1 MTSEPRV
8 IDVPGV
14 PRFEVAPHH
23 CFACGTLNQH
33 GLGLLLHVEPERA
46 WAEFELDRRFEGWE
60 GMAHG
65 GILCTVL
72 DEVMAWS
79 LAGADNW
86 GVTAR
91 MSVSFRKPASLDT
104 PLRAEGW
111 VTRARRRLVDT
122 AARVVDQTTG
132 EELATAE
139 GTYLAADE
147 TRKAALRRRY
157 GFRGPIETTE
167 SGLPDSVD
175 KAGPA

>member
-1 MTSEPRV
+1 LTSEPRV

-33 GLGLLLHVEPERA
+33 GLGLMLHVAPERA

-60 GMAHG
+60 GIAHG

-86 GVTAR
+86 GLTAR
-91 MSVSFRKPASLDT
+91 MSVSFRRPASLDT

-122 AARVVDQTTG
+122 AARVVDLTTG

-139 GTYLAADE
+139 GTYVAADE
-147 TRKAALRRRY
+147 NRKAEWRRRY
-157 GFRGPIETTE
+157 GFWGP
-167 SGLPDSVD
+167 SDGGSPDSVD
-175 KAGPA
+175 KVAPA

>member
-1 MTSEPRV
+1 MTSEARV
-8 IDVPGV
+8 IDVPGG

-33 GLGLLLHVEPERA
+33 GLGLVLHVEPERA
-46 WAEFELDRRFEGWE
+46 WTEFVLDRRFEGWE
-60 GMAHG
+60 GIAHG

-79 LAGADNW
+79 LASADNW

-111 VTRARRRLVDT
+111 VTRTRRRLVET
-122 AARVVDQTTG
+122 AARVIDLATG
-132 EELATAE
+132 EELATAG

-147 TRKAALRRRY
+147 TRKAELRRRY
-157 GFRGPIETTE
+157 GFGGPVEAG
-167 SGLPDSVD
+167 SPDSVD
-175 KAGPA
+175 RARPA

>member
-1 MTSEPRV
+1 
-8 IDVPGV
+8 
-14 PRFEVAPHH
+14 
-23 CFACGTLNQH
+23 
-33 GLGLLLHVEPERA
+33 
-46 WAEFELDRRFEGWE
+46 
-60 GMAHG
+60 MAHG
-65 GILCTVL
+65 GILCAVL

-91 MSVSFRKPASLDT
+91 MSVTFRKPASLDT

-111 VTRARRRLVDT
+111 VTRARRRLVET

-147 TRKAALRRRY
+147 SRKAALRRRY
-157 GFRGPIETTE
+157 GFRGPIESTE
-167 SGLPDSVD
+167 PGPPGSVD
-175 KAGPA
+175 QAEPA

>member
-1 MTSEPRV
+1 
-8 IDVPGV
+8 
-14 PRFEVAPHH
+14 
-23 CFACGTLNQH
+23 
-33 GLGLLLHVEPERA
+33 
-46 WAEFELDRRFEGWE
+46 
-60 GMAHG
+60 
-65 GILCTVL
+65 VL

-91 MSVSFRKPASLDT
+91 MSIAFRKPASLDT

-122 AARVVDQTTG
+122 AARVVDQATG

-157 GFRGPIETTE
+157 GFRGPIDGAQTTP
-167 SGLPDSVD
+167 PDSVD
-175 KAGPA
+175 KVGPA

>member
-1 MTSEPRV
+1 
-8 IDVPGV
+8 
-14 PRFEVAPHH
+14 
-23 CFACGTLNQH
+23 
-33 GLGLLLHVEPERA
+33 
-46 WAEFELDRRFEGWE
+46 
-60 GMAHG
+60 MAHG

-91 MSVSFRKPASLDT
+91 MSVTFRKPASLET

-122 AARVVDQTTG
+122 AAHVVDQTTG
-132 EELATAE
+132 EELATAD

-157 GFRGPIETTE
+157 GFRGPIDTAQTDPP
-167 SGLPDSVD
+167 GSVD
-175 KAGPA
+175 KAGAA